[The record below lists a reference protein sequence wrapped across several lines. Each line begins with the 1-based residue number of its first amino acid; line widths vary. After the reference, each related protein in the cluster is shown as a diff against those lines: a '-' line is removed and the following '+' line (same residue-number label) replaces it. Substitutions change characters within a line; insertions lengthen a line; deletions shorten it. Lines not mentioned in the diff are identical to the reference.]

1 MNIKF
6 HSRQKGNT
14 CSQGRWSLTRMKK
27 AYRRLHIIICSAR
40 FPDPAL
46 TPRKLLSRLLWNL
59 VWRIL
64 LLVCTNSSRR
74 FFNFCPWPKL
84 WDPSGAPPGAKK
96 WRKFFSRFFSIYVY
110 DDLPWCFF
118 FMRNRFKMM
127 GIQNYLDF
135 EVCKARTSNF
145 SSIFSSFHSSRVLQ
159 SSKVSFKTNWMESGY
174 WKVDQN
180 SRMRNGGQI
189 DERDCTILEKKSLAM
204 LTLEKQ
210 LQNMQL

>member
-1 MNIKF
+1 M
-6 HSRQKGNT
+6 
-14 CSQGRWSLTRMKK
+14 
-27 AYRRLHIIICSAR
+27 
-40 FPDPAL
+40 
-46 TPRKLLSRLLWNL
+46 
-59 VWRIL
+59 WRIL

-96 WRKFFSRFFSIYVY
+96 WRKFFFRFFSIYVY
-110 DDLPWCFF
+110 DDSPGCFF

-189 DERDCTILEKKSLAM
+189 DERECTILEKKSLPM
-204 LTLEKQ
+204 FTLVKQ
-210 LQNMQL
+210 LQNMQLQKTIGVSKTRNSLLTICKIRILLSFCI